1 VACWPRVH
9 AASKHVFCPCCVM
22 LCLSP
27 HPQQAMLPAN
37 LDQYSRSCLQG
48 YTGYRP
54 QGGTAASAVIPAKGP
69 TAETTTGMVNQQV
82 REGGWGEGV
91 DIPVPPFVSHVQA
104 AVLRPPAAY

>member
-1 VACWPRVH
+1 
-9 AASKHVFCPCCVM
+9 
-22 LCLSP
+22 
-27 HPQQAMLPAN
+27 MLPAN

-82 REGGWGEGV
+82 REGVGGGGLGSNAALFGRYKQQCC
-91 DIPVPPFVSHVQA
+91 VPLS
-104 AVLRPPAAY
+104 AAY